1 MAEISSSIRSCSW
14 LHVMPVA
21 NMPQLTIRSLP
32 AATAQNWLR
41 VFSQAFCS
49 SWAWLSE
56 FGAVVWQ
63 GSL

>member
-1 MAEISSSIRSCSW
+1 MPAISASIRSCSS

-32 AATAQNWLR
+32 APTAAIWLK

-56 FGAVVWQ
+56 LGAVVCD
-63 GSL
+63 GTR